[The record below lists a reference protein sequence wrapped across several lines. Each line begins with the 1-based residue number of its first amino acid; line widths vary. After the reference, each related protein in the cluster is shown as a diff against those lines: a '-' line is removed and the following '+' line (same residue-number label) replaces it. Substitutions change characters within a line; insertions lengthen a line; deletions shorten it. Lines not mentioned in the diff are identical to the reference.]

1 MTTFTP
7 GLLATGPCWLELT
20 GTVKARLF
28 VLDASDPTNTL
39 PASPSLS
46 VTVHTDGGT
55 LVASGTASKLDPM
68 IMVTAITPSTALDA
82 ATRYRIRWY
91 GTIDGEDIDVHQAA
105 RATRH
110 AAQLRVAPV
119 TTSEVL
125 AAHPTWTDYPTS
137 ETSWSRLIDAAWADV
152 SRRLFRVVP
161 PGEVW
166 APDTLATPCLNLV
179 EAMWY
184 EQAAT
189 YGGSDYLVSARYY
202 RALYEAWWES
212 NALGVDRD
220 GDGTMDAVTSAG
232 GQSSAPQPRT

>member
-1 MTTFTP
+1 MTRFMP
-7 GLLATGPCWLELT
+7 GLLGTGACWLELT
-20 GTVKARLF
+20 GTICARLL

-39 PASPSLS
+39 PASPTLS
-46 VTVHTDGGT
+46 VTVHTEAGV
-55 LVASGTASKLDPM
+55 LVATGSASKLDPVS
-68 IMVTAITPSTALDA
+68 MVTAITPSTALDA
-82 ATRYRIRWY
+82 ATRYRVRWY
-91 GTIDGEDIDVHQAA
+91 GDIDGDVVDVYQSA

-110 AAQLRVAPV
+110 AVQLRVSPI
-119 TTSEVL
+119 TTSELL
-125 AAHPTWTDYPTS
+125 AIHPTWTDYPTG
-137 ETSWSRLIDAAWADV
+137 ETSWSRLIDVAWAHV

-166 APDTLATPCLNLV
+166 APDVLATPCLHLV

-189 YGGSDYLVSARYY
+189 YGGSDYLISARYY